1 MATYNFPHIVL
12 DMVRGNVV
20 GRSSG
25 TDDNHF
31 LPSVVLR
38 AHKLSGVDELSL
50 EGFLRLRRM

>member
-50 EGFLRLRRM
+50 EGFLRL